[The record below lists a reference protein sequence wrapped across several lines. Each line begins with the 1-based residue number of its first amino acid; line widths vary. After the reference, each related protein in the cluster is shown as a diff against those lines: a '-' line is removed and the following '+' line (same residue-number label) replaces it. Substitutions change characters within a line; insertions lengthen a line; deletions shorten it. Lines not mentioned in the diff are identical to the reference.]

1 MALANKQQ
9 DYYAE
14 SQKYFL
20 ENLIKSNT
28 FYLSFTYHMNVHA
41 RALTY
46 FSNHSTSDE
55 FLIKSRGMLSS
66 YQ

>member
-55 FLIKSRGMLSS
+55 
-66 YQ
+66 